1 MRTYRELCMHLG
13 GLGGHQYEGEAKSVL
28 GPGARVLIGRWSLRW
43 LWRYRVAEWDQDQET
58 IKAVALNSSIV
69 EMAER
74 QAAQATQATQAVA
87 GLMLP
92 HMALAKAIRRLSAP
106 RVVLAPAAR

>member
-1 MRTYRELCMHLG
+1 M
-13 GLGGHQYEGEAKSVL
+13 S
-28 GPGARVLIGRWSLRW
+28 RWSVRWSWRLR
-43 LWRYRVAEWDQDQET
+43 VEEWDQDKET

-74 QAAQATQATQAVA
+74 QAAQATQAVA

-106 RVVLAPAAR
+106 RVVLAPAARQVGDPHHGDDRKDQR